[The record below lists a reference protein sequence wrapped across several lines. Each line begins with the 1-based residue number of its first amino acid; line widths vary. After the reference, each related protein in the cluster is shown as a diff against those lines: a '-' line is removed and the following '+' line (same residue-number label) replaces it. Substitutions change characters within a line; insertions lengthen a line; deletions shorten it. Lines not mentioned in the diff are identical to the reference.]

1 MVNLCPDALL
11 DDGLLDFTLL
21 FGSLGKQV
29 SWPVR
34 PPCGMEGPSG
44 FRAAASAVVDAVPWV
59 MQSPCDASFGGSPS
73 SVRLAAAA

>member
-29 SWPVR
+29 
-34 PPCGMEGPSG
+34 CI
-44 FRAAASAVVDAVPWV
+44 D
-59 MQSPCDASFGGSPS
+59 GGGRRHVAGS
-73 SVRLAAAA
+73 